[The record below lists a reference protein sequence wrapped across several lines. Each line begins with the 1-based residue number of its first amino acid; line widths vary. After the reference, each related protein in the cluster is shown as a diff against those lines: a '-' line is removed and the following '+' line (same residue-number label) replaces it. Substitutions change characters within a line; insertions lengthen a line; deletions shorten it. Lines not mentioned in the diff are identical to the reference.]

1 MTDIKCMRYNSKYFV
16 FGGDKKLY
24 KNIVSMSGGKW
35 LKGTGWVIKHID
47 RDGFTESFK
56 LAFPGVTLID
66 GDVASPPKVEEEVR
80 VEETVEEEEVRVEE
94 TVEEE
99 KLVEETVEEDDFV
112 PNHSPSEKAIRTVF
126 RARSADKHKSRAKP
140 RGKET
145 LLDTTS
151 FVLNSSSDEDSDSGS
166 DSSADYPARSPGR
179 KSYISSSAI
188 KRVDHANR
196 RLAELSLT
204 K

>member
-66 GDVASPPKVEEEVR
+66 GDVASPPKV
-80 VEETVEEEEVRVEE
+80 EVRVEE

-196 RLAELSLT
+196 RLVELSLT

>member
-80 VEETVEEEEVRVEE
+80 VEETVE
-94 TVEEE
+94 
-99 KLVEETVEEDDFV
+99 
-112 PNHSPSEKAIRTVF
+112 
-126 RARSADKHKSRAKP
+126 
-140 RGKET
+140 
-145 LLDTTS
+145 
-151 FVLNSSSDEDSDSGS
+151 
-166 DSSADYPARSPGR
+166 R
-179 KSYISSSAI
+179 K
-188 KRVDHANR
+188 RNWLR
-196 RLAELSLT
+196 RR
-204 K
+204 